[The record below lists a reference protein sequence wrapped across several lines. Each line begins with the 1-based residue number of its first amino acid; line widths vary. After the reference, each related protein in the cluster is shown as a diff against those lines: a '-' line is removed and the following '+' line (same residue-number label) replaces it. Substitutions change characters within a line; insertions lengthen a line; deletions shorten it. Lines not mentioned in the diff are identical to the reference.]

1 MHFYTGVVKVVGSSS
16 VLWVHTPATGKC
28 NSNAEGSCVLAHGL
42 TWAEKCSRH
51 AHVIELEV
59 RNSCHRTCSCLQ
71 NRSPAGTADFKMETK
86 IWEIINPH
94 SVKPSLNPPKY
105 TLSTNVSV
113 LLPAV
118 QIRCDLQELES
129 HKKEQVSFS
138 HK

>member
-1 MHFYTGVVKVVGSSS
+1 M
-16 VLWVHTPATGKC
+16 
-28 NSNAEGSCVLAHGL
+28 LAHSL
-42 TWAEKCSRH
+42 TWAEKCSLR
-51 AHVIELEV
+51 AHVIELD
-59 RNSCHRTCSCLQ
+59 SCHRTCICLQ
-71 NRSPAGTADFKMETK
+71 NRSPAGTADFEMETK

-94 SVKPSLNPPKY
+94 SVEPSLNPPKY